1 MHISR
6 ILLVT
11 LIICAAIFS
20 AGCTHNSTSQV
31 PVTPVTASVTVA
43 NPAQLALTQSDE
55 PQGFTLV
62 ESKAKT
68 PQDVSK
74 VALELGWQDGYV
86 VRFISPAQDAR
97 GANEIVQSIAIYQE
111 RTIKDVI
118 AMAEQQGRSDTDLNY
133 TDIPVQGLGNNARAF
148 SGKASAQILLK
159 PTQANQ
165 LITGMDKNEVP
176 AVFKNEVAEII
187 FSKGNTFEVLK
198 MTGPSTDTAL
208 LIDLAKKAYAKIP

>member
-1 MHISR
+1 MHISSM
-6 ILLVT
+6 LLVT
-11 LIICAAIFS
+11 LVICAAIFS
-20 AGCTHNSTSQV
+20 AGCTQNSTSQV
-31 PVTPVTASVTVA
+31 PVTPVTASATVA
-43 NPAQLALTQSDE
+43 NPAQMALTQSDV

-68 PQDVSK
+68 AADVSK
-74 VALELGWQDGYV
+74 LALELGWQDGYGV
-86 VRFISPAQDAR
+86 QFINPAQDAR

-118 AMAEQQGRSDTDLNY
+118 AMAEQQGRSDTDLTY
-133 TDIPVQGLGNNARAF
+133 TDLPVQVLGNNARAF

-159 PTQANQ
+159 PTPANQ
-165 LITGMDKNEVP
+165 LIAGMDKNEVQ

-187 FSKGNTFEVLK
+187 FSKGNTFEVIK
-198 MTGPSTDTAL
+198 MTGPSVDSAL

>member
-1 MHISR
+1 MHKSR

-11 LIICAAIFS
+11 LVICAAIFS
-20 AGCTHNSTSQV
+20 AGCTQNSTSQLQ
-31 PVTPVTASVTVA
+31 VTPVTTSVNVA
-43 NPAQLALTQSDE
+43 NPAQLALTQSDV

-68 PQDVSK
+68 AADVSK
-74 VALELGWQDGYV
+74 LALELGWQNGYG

-118 AMAEQQGRSDTDLNY
+118 AMAEQQGRSDADLTYTDL
-133 TDIPVQGLGNNARAF
+133 TVMGLGNNARAF

-159 PTQANQ
+159 PTQDNP
-165 LITGMDKNEVP
+165 LFTGKNENEVP
-176 AVFKNEVAEII
+176 AVFKTEVTEII
-187 FSKGNTFEVLK
+187 FSKGNTFEVLI
-198 MTGPSTDTAL
+198 MTGPSPDTAL
-208 LIDLAKKAYAKIP
+208 LFDLAKKAYAKIP